1 MTRPR
6 YFRSSVSTRTISP
19 SSINIGTLICAPVS
33 RVTGVSAAGSI
44 TSTADS
50 LHGAQYNRP
59 SHAAIPL
66 HLSGRRTPTSILWSS
81 GSRSSSPGSIRRTYD
96 ALSGQQY
103 SSPLSSAMPENLN
116 SDWSSVSMK
125 DDDLTKL
132 VDIYA
137 GDHLLDDEAASK
149 PLDLDALQKELQKEN
164 IDANLDEQGLARLS
178 RDVVGVS
185 IEDARGASPHKPAIK
200 ASKRGEAKVVKAADG
215 NSLRREKW
223 VLERPKPVDV
233 DDSLA
238 VVVEFGDGTA
248 ERVVGK
254 QLPMRTR
261 IPP

>member
-1 MTRPR
+1 MGLMQQ
-6 YFRSSVSTRTISP
+6 V
-19 SSINIGTLICAPVS
+19 
-33 RVTGVSAAGSI
+33 AAFQESI
-44 TSTADS
+44 TRKAD
-50 LHGAQYNRP
+50 Y
-59 SHAAIPL
+59 AALAKRQIDE
-66 HLSGRRTPTSILWSS
+66 I
-81 GSRSSSPGSIRRTYD
+81 
-96 ALSGQQY
+96 
-103 SSPLSSAMPENLN
+103 
-116 SDWSSVSMK
+116 WSSVSMM

-164 IDANLDEQGLARLS
+164 VDSNNLDEQGLARLS

-200 ASKRGEAKVVKAADG
+200 ASRRGEAKVVKAADG

-248 ERVVGK
+248 ERIVGK
-254 QLPMRTR
+254 QLNLPSLLV
-261 IPP
+261 PPPPKKQWRQVGAVSEGLTAQLLCVRDEVAGAEKATYFVEAAFVSTPVSVVGDFRAPPPDSGAIGIL